1 MKLIVCG
8 DMNGHV
14 GAGADGFEGV
24 HGGKGF
30 GIRNAEGEMLL
41 EFADA
46 MGLAVC
52 NTWFTK
58 RDSQKVTYE
67 SGGCKTAVDYVLIRR
82 EERQM
87 VSNVAVI
94 QCEACIPQHKL
105 MICVVKL
112 KENVRKRREVFVSKC
127 RVWKLKEADVHRNFQ
142 EKINAKADEEL
153 EDDVENLWK
162 KLKERLLEV
171 ADEVCG
177 RTKGPPRQR
186 IVVVE

>member
-1 MKLIVCG
+1 
-8 DMNGHV
+8 MNGHV
-14 GAGADGFEGV
+14 GRGADGFEGV
-24 HGGKGF
+24 HGGKGC
-30 GIRNAEGEMLL
+30 GIKNAEGEMLL
-41 EFADA
+41 EFADT

-52 NTWFTK
+52 NTWFTQ
-58 RDSQKVTYE
+58 RDSQKVAYK
-67 SGGCKTAVDYVLIRR
+67 SRGCKTAVDYVLTGR

-87 VSNVAVI
+87 VSNVTVI
-94 QCEACIPQHKL
+94 QCEACITQHKL

-142 EKINAKADEEL
+142 EKINAKADAEFEG
-153 EDDVENLWK
+153 DVENLWT

-177 RTKGPPRQR
+177 RTKGPPRHR
-186 IVVVE
+186 E